1 MAKPTKRNIRTALRA
16 AKLAE
21 RVLPYFE
28 KKYPKDKR
36 PRKAIVALRAW
47 ARTGVFSMSVI
58 RKASLAAHAA
68 ARKAPENSAA
78 RAAAHAAGQAAAVA
92 HVVTHAGG
100 VEYYAKKA
108 VKLAKQRNRLK

>member
-1 MAKPTKRNIRTALRA
+1 MAEHTRRNVRTALRA

-28 KKYPKDKR
+28 KRYPKDKR
-36 PRKAIVALRAW
+36 PRKAIMALRAW
-47 ARTGVFSMSVI
+47 MRTGVFSMKAV
-58 RKASLAAHAA
+58 RKASLDAHAA
-68 ARKAPENSAA
+68 ARKAPEDSAA
-78 RAAAHAAGQAAAVA
+78 RAAARAAGQAAAVA

-108 VKLAKQRNRLK
+108 VELSKQRNRLK

>member
-1 MAKPTKRNIRTALRA
+1 MAKLTERNKALARHA
-16 AKLAE
+16 ARCAE

-28 KKYPKDKR
+28 KRYPKDKR
-36 PRKAIVALRAW
+36 PRKAIEALREW
-47 ARTGVFSMSVI
+47 ARTGVFSMTAV

-92 HVVTHAGG
+92 HVVTHSRG
-100 VEYYAKKA
+100 VAYYAKKA
-108 VKLAKQRNRLK
+108 VKLAKQ